1 MLQVQLELTEEKG
14 RSARLERAV
23 EDLELRLSLMT
34 TTVSEALWVESVYII
49 IVESADC
56 IFYCRKDQLFSL
68 MQGKNSIVMNSPI
81 LI

>member
-56 IFYCRKDQLFSL
+56 IIFEMKFFHV
-68 MQGKNSIVMNSPI
+68 KNVR
-81 LI
+81 